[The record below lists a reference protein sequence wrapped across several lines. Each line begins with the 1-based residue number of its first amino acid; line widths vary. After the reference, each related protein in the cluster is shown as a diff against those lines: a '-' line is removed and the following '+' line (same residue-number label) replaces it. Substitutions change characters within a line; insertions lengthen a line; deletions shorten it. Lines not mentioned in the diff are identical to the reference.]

1 MSITAADTIAV
12 LLTLIVLSRAFG
24 DNPIYRAVQSV
35 FIGTSLGVAFVITW
49 HTALAPAARQV
60 ITGAPDAQLAYA
72 IPLALGLLL
81 FARLWPG
88 TWLSGLANLPLALV
102 FGVAGGLA
110 VSGALLGSLVP
121 QILNLTGIDGAG
133 APSPIGYIGII
144 VTVLVLIGFSASVAD
159 DRPAGSA
166 ISRLGAVGRWC
177 MVVAFGGLFAA
188 GLQSYSVALLERVRL
203 IIDWLTRLA
212 G

>member
-159 DRPAGSA
+159 DPPAG
-166 ISRLGAVGRWC
+166 
-177 MVVAFGGLFAA
+177 
-188 GLQSYSVALLERVRL
+188 
-203 IIDWLTRLA
+203 
-212 G
+212 